1 MALSYCEWRSRE
13 SVSTSCSAT
22 RFFLF
27 LTQKIYNQ
35 MIIVMEIQL
44 IFLFLS
50 WRSVPETLRAILF
63 LEMIIEQMKVT
74 SIEEKEIT
82 ACYLFLFLIARR
94 RSLQLVTVRH
104 SHRWS
109 FEAFRRQIWI
119 DVFLI
124 SQKTFVHLLD
134 CFAIWT
140 ILTIF
145 FRWECCKMI
154 GSKSPIL
161 TKQFMEKITYKTRWT
176 RRILPSDTAYVSRK
190 RWWHFGADSIKP
202 VSWKTV
208 TNESTSIS
216 ISSSTSS
223 TASFS
228 KGNKR
233 FDPMQH
239 YLIRGTNSSIDLS
252 SEIPSSTEPNHRLV
266 PEYKPD

>member
-1 MALSYCEWRSRE
+1 MLIGYKENYEDDTYLVRWRCRIVNDDRE
-13 SVSTSCSAT
+13 SVTTSCSAT

-50 WRSVPETLRAILF
+50 WRSVPEILRAILF

-74 SIEEKEIT
+74 SIGEKEIT

-94 RSLQLVTVRH
+94 HSLQLVTVRH

-109 FEAFRRQIWI
+109 FEASRRQTWI

-124 SQKTFVHLLD
+124 SQKTFIHLLD

-145 FRWECCKMI
+145 FDESVARW
-154 GSKSPIL
+154 L
-161 TKQFMEKITYKTRWT
+161 
-176 RRILPSDTAYVSRK
+176 
-190 RWWHFGADSIKP
+190 
-202 VSWKTV
+202 
-208 TNESTSIS
+208 
-216 ISSSTSS
+216 
-223 TASFS
+223 
-228 KGNKR
+228 
-233 FDPMQH
+233 
-239 YLIRGTNSSIDLS
+239 DLKV
-252 SEIPSSTEPNHRLV
+252 LF
-266 PEYKPD
+266 